1 MRKHQIEN
9 LIWREMVWQRPFR
22 LETVWEV
29 LTHLSAMTPRGAVIW
44 ECRGSNGS
52 VAHLL
57 GADRIHIGKI
67 EQVFRAHGDV
77 QFHDIP
83 YNVRTPVKVS
93 RQLKITHPVLSLNTD
108 VSAAV
113 IRAGLAALTENKRGV
128 ETVIQVVL
136 GRGFAPS
143 PTPADLPDPNASWL
157 NVLFGSVSKASAEE
171 RKTARQKAD
180 QHGFQAAIRIG
191 VSDERATARLRSLLS
206 ALKILESAGVRIH
219 DEAEDVHHLNNAHV
233 PWHFPLQRLSV
244 KELANF
250 LLLPAGEEELP
261 GTPGLHPKLTL
272 PPAFYRQPTDSQSN
286 RSFAVSM
293 DIVPQKLSISPKDS
307 LEHIHLIGPT
317 GSGKSTA
324 MQHLILAD
332 IRANRSV
339 LVLDPKADLVNDIL
353 ARIPEER
360 ADDVVVIDPSDPSPC
375 GFNPLAFKDYGD
387 PALLADSI
395 LSVMKEIFS
404 DSWGI
409 RTADILNAAL
419 LTLVKVE
426 NATLLWLPA
435 LLTDEAFRMK
445 IVSSLTDRVALL
457 PFWEQFNTLKDSERR
472 QHVDPVLNKLR
483 QFLLRPGLR
492 NILGQAKPRFTLT
505 DLFNKRRIVLVPL
518 NRGLIGGE
526 SARLIGSLIVGL
538 TWTLALSRAKLP
550 PERRY
555 LVSLYIDELQDYLS
569 LPTDL
574 SDALAQARGLGLGLT
589 LAHQYRDQL
598 PPDIR
603 AGIDANARN
612 KISFGLSAKDAK
624 DMAAMAPELSAED
637 FIALPR
643 YQIYTSF
650 QQGGRNT
657 GWVLGRTLPPVPP
670 LRNPLGLRA
679 RSMATYG
686 KPAKEVDEEY
696 LKMFAPAGAPGK
708 NDGDT
713 PIGRR
718 KRS

>member
-57 GADRIHIGKI
+57 GADRIYIGKI
-67 EQVFRAHGDV
+67 EQAFRAHGDV

-108 VSAAV
+108 VTAAV

-128 ETVIQVVL
+128 ETVLQVVL

-157 NVLFGSVSKASAEE
+157 NVLFGSVSKASTED

-180 QHGFQAAIRIG
+180 QHGFQVAIRIG

-206 ALKILESAGVRIH
+206 ALKILESAGVRIY
-219 DEAEDVHHLNNAHV
+219 DEVEDAHHLNNAHI

-307 LEHIHLIGPT
+307 LEHTHLIGPT

-492 NILGQAKPRFTLT
+492 NILGQAKPKFTLT

-624 DMAAMAPELSAED
+624 DMAAMAPGLSAED

-657 GWVLGRTLPPVPP
+657 GWILGRTLPPVPP
-670 LRNPLGLRA
+670 LRDPLELRA
-679 RSMATYG
+679 RSMAAYG

-708 NDGDT
+708 NDSGT